1 MRYDGWEWRIVDSLG
16 YLPLQYHSYA
26 PLNYKKDNMEGENI
40 HIIIQMV
47 VSLLFIAALVG
58 IFTRR
63 FQIPYTVGLV
73 IIGVILSAISQTDT
87 NISPELILSLLV
99 PPLIFEAA
107 FHLRMEDLRQN
118 LSSILVL
125 AIPGVVLT
133 VLLVGG
139 IVALVSDFTL
149 SAALVFGAL
158 VAATDPVAVIALFRS
173 LGAPKRLMVLLEGES
188 LFNDGT
194 AIVAFNIMVT
204 AVLTSQFRAIT
215 VVSKFLVVTGGGLT
229 IGLILGFVITRI
241 IARIED
247 HLIETML
254 TAVLAYG
261 AYISA
266 ENLEVS
272 GVLAV
277 VAAGLIAGNSAHR
290 DMTPTTRVTVEN
302 FWELVS
308 FLVNSL
314 VFLLIGAQMKL
325 GLMFSKWPVILLA
338 IVAVLLA
345 RIIVIFGFSRFG
357 RYIPSSWKHIMIWGG
372 LRGAI
377 SLALALSLPE
387 AFGQAR
393 EMMQYMAFGVVLF
406 TLLVQGTTMK
416 PLLRRLEVVKLTS
429 TRSDYELALS
439 KAMLGRA
446 GTNRL
451 QKMSDEGL
459 ISSYIL
465 DKLKSRIQA
474 RDQSNVK
481 TLHEAVEN
489 NPEIASYE
497 MEIAWRE
504 VHLAERSE
512 LRRLLTTGII
522 SEETYSSLISEID
535 ARMEEGPEEFRKQ
548 LSDSEE

>member
-1 MRYDGWEWRIVDSLG
+1 MRGI
-16 YLPLQYHSYA
+16 
-26 PLNYKKDNMEGENI
+26 MEGENI
-40 HIIIQMV
+40 HLIIQIV

-73 IIGVILSAISQTDT
+73 VIGVILSAISQREM

-107 FHLRMEDLRQN
+107 FHLRIDDLRQN

-125 AIPGVVLT
+125 AIPGVILT

-139 IVALVSDFTL
+139 IVALISDFTI

-194 AIVAFNIMVT
+194 AIVAFNIMVS

-215 VVSKFLVVTGGGLT
+215 VVSKFLVVTGGGLAL
-229 IGLILGFVITRI
+229 GLILGFIITRI
-241 IARIED
+241 IARIDD

-261 AYISA
+261 AYITA
-266 ENLEVS
+266 ENLETS

-277 VAAGLIAGNSAHR
+277 VTAGLIAGNSAHQI
-290 DMTPTTRVTVEN
+290 MTPTTRVTVEN

-314 VFLLIGAQMKL
+314 VFLFIGAQIKL
-325 GLMFSKWPVILLA
+325 GSMFSKWPVILLA
-338 IVAVLLA
+338 IAAVLLA
-345 RIIVIFGFSRFG
+345 RIIVIYGFSRFG
-357 RYIPSSWKHIMIWGG
+357 RHIPSPWKHIMIWGG

-387 AFGQAR
+387 AFGPAR
-393 EMMQYMAFGVVLF
+393 EVIQYMAFGVVLF
-406 TLLVQGTTMK
+406 TLLIQGTTMK
-416 PLLRRLEVVKLTS
+416 PLLRHLKIVQLDS
-429 TRSDYELALS
+429 TKSEYELALS
-439 KAMLGRA
+439 KAMLGKA
-446 GTNRL
+446 GTIRL

-459 ISSYIL
+459 ISSYIFER
-465 DKLKSRIQA
+465 LKPHIET
-474 RDQSNVK
+474 RDQNNVA
-481 TLHEAVEN
+481 TLHRTVEN

-497 MEIAWRE
+497 MDIAWRE

-512 LRRLLTTGII
+512 LRRLLTNGTI
-522 SEETYSSLISEID
+522 SEETYSTLIPEID
-535 ARMEEGPEEFRKQ
+535 ARIEAGVEEFRKQ
-548 LSDSEE
+548 LSEEEEEGNE